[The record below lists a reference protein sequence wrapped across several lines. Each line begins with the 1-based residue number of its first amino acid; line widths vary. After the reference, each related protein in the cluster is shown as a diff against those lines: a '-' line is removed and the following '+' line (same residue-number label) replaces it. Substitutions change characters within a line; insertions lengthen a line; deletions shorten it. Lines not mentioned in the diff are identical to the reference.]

1 MATYKIIRGTFHVKG
16 YSPDGDSIRFQAEND
31 ANWDFFQ
38 WSTTSARKAK
48 RKQLRVEAIDS
59 LETHYEERRQPPSF
73 AVAALERIL
82 ELIGITDVEYNL
94 LVTRITNAKDG
105 TPGFIASNSIDGFDR
120 PISFVFP
127 DSAHLSD
134 GAEVLHTELP
144 IKKSINYLL
153 LKEAI
158 VYPTF
163 YSTLEAEL
171 LEVLRELAKSARKK
185 SRGLWAIDRTH
196 GFRMWNPDTI
206 QHEAIIMPK
215 LFRRFIQFFID
226 SSTLEGFIDY
236 LKEHRDPILVNGQL
250 SFLHEQIEHTGN
262 FYRLKIFPED
272 MIFNPKV

>member
-16 YSPDGDSIRFQAEND
+16 YSPDGDSIRFQADND
-31 ANWDFFQ
+31 LNWDFFK
-38 WSTTSARKAK
+38 WNTASARKAR

-94 LVTRITNAKDG
+94 LVTRITDAKDG
-105 TPGFIASNSIDGFDR
+105 TPGFIASNSVDGYDR

-127 DSAHLSD
+127 GTVKLTD
-134 GAEVLHTELP
+134 GAEIQSDALP
-144 IKKSINYLL
+144 IEKSINYLL

-163 YSTLEAEL
+163 YSTLEPEL
-171 LEVLRELAKSARKK
+171 VEVLRDLAKNARKNC
-185 SRGLWAIDRTH
+185 RGLWAIDRTH

-206 QHEAIIMPK
+206 QHEAIILPK
-215 LFRRFIQFFID
+215 LFRRFIQFFQE
-226 SSTLEGFIDY
+226 SAHLEGFIDY
-236 LKEHRDPILVNGQL
+236 LKKHRDPILVNGQL
-250 SFLHEQIEHTGN
+250 SFFDEQLENTGN
-262 FYRLKIFPED
+262 FYRLKVFPED